1 MKLNLATLFVFSA
14 ATAKGFAPIATVV
27 PTARSSRCVYE
38 REIIQWKN
46 EMSNTF
52 LLLRFECLFANIIV
66 VTMKQNFISLLE
78 GTASP
83 TVEKESFQR
92 SLLAAQLANSKSN
105 GKKAVDA
112 PPVNIGWD
120 SHKPVVS
127 TL

>member
-1 MKLNLATLFVFSA
+1 MF
-14 ATAKGFAPIATVV
+14 
-27 PTARSSRCVYE
+27 
-38 REIIQWKN
+38 
-46 EMSNTF
+46 
-52 LLLRFECLFANIIV
+52 FANIIV
-66 VTMKQNFISLLE
+66 VTTKQNFISLLE

-92 SLLAAQLANSKSN
+92 SLLTAQLANSKSN

-127 TL
+127 SREI

>member
-1 MKLNLATLFVFSA
+1 MFLLTLL
-14 ATAKGFAPIATVV
+14 
-27 PTARSSRCVYE
+27 
-38 REIIQWKN
+38 
-46 EMSNTF
+46 
-52 LLLRFECLFANIIV
+52 LLLR
-66 VTMKQNFISLLE
+66 TQNFISLLE

-127 TL
+127 TS